1 LRAIRGQDD
10 IETGL
15 RELLLIDPRLVP
27 VAAVA
32 GPLPLR
38 LVEPGFAGLA
48 SIIASQVVSRASAD
62 AIWRRITA
70 TGPVTAEA
78 YAALDA
84 DTVAGFGLS
93 RAKAAALLNAA
104 IAVREKTLHLDGLAD
119 LDTEEAMRQLTSLPG
134 IGPWT
139 AEVYLM
145 FCCGHAD
152 VFPAADVALQAAV
165 ADAFGLPARPTG
177 RQLAQ
182 IAQVWQPWRSVA
194 VRLFWSYY
202 GARTGRNVAPL
213 V

>member
-1 LRAIRGQDD
+1 MRVIRGQDD
-10 IETGL
+10 IEAGL

-32 GPLPLR
+32 GELPLR

-48 SIIASQVVSRASAD
+48 SIIVSQVVSRASAD
-62 AIWRRITA
+62 AIWRRIA
-70 TGPVTAEA
+70 AIGPVTAEA
-78 YAALDA
+78 YAQIDPV
-84 DTVAGFGLS
+84 TITTFGLS
-93 RAKAAALLNAA
+93 GAKAAALMNAA
-104 IAVREKTLHLDGLAD
+104 NAVREKTLDLDGLAD
-119 LDTEEAMRQLTSLPG
+119 IDAAEAMRQLTSLPG

-145 FCCGHAD
+145 FCCGHPD

-165 ADAFGLPARPTG
+165 ADAFGLGARPTV
-177 RQLAQ
+177 RQLAR
-182 IAQVWQPWRSVA
+182 IAEVWQPWRSVA

-202 GARTGRNVAPL
+202 GVRTGRNVAPL